1 MGPILEGS
9 RGSRP
14 RKFLEK
20 KLRLQL
26 NNLTQKLDFDF
37 CGLGEEECTR
47 FEKKK
52 RKKKGKKGNK
62 RKNKEKKEKRTKK
75 PHRSQKWVGWDERV
89 S

>member
-37 CGLGEEECTR
+37 CGLEEEEYTR
-47 FEKKK
+47 FEKK
-52 RKKKGKKGNK
+52 RKKNRKKGKK
-62 RKNKEKKEKRTKK
+62 KEKLGKKGKRRKK
-75 PHRSQKWVGWDERV
+75 PHRGQKWVGWDERV